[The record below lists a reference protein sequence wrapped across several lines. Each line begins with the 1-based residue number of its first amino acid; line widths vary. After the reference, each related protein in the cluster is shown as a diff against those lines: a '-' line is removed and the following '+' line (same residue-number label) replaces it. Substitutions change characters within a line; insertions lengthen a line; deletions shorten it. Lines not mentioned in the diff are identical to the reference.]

1 MTDAVKQ
8 LREYLNDGPHDTYAP
23 YEIADE
29 ALTALEAV
37 LDLHRPY
44 EWLFRYEP
52 ITSCMHCAHISTVEH
67 KYPCSTV
74 RAITDALKGAD

>member
-37 LDLHRPY
+37 LEVHQKTEHQRAYGFPKADQWEHY
-44 EWLFRYEP
+44 
-52 ITSCMHCAHISTVEH
+52 CAEDNQSW
-67 KYPCSTV
+67 PCATV